1 MGRERIILLTT
12 VLGLIIGGVA
22 CYLLGK
28 YFPDYTARTYIQV
41 LPPLRV
47 DPIVSA
53 SAVTQKDIQYGHRL
67 SMANLIKQQSTL
79 RKLVDRDTVR
89 QTKWFRRFG
98 GPVDEAVHKACEDL
112 EKHFGTL
119 AHRDSDFI
127 EMWMT
132 CRDAKE
138 ATLIVNE
145 MFDVLLASHDT
156 EKAEIAAKISALES
170 QRDVVQREL
179 DALVK
184 KRALDLPRTQS
195 EQLEKIGDERV
206 QMLIA
211 LNAQVKKLRIIL
223 DDPGKARIQR
233 AARAPEPLQMRY
245 PIWAFLCLPGGGIL
259 GFVFGTAIVS
269 ISKKAE
275 DKSKRFG

>member
-28 YFPDYTARTYIQV
+28 YFPDYTARTYVQV
-41 LPPLRV
+41 LPPLQA
-47 DPIVSA
+47 DPLASA

-67 SMANLIKQQSTL
+67 SMANLLKQQSTL
-79 RKLVDRDTVR
+79 RELLDRDTVR

-98 GPVDEAVHKACEDL
+98 GPVDKAVQKACEDL
-112 EKHFGTL
+112 EKRSGAL
-119 AHRDSDFI
+119 AHRDGDFI
-127 EMWMT
+127 EIWMT
-132 CRDAKE
+132 CHEPEDAKV
-138 ATLIVNE
+138 IVNE

>member
-1 MGRERIILLTT
+1 
-12 VLGLIIGGVA
+12 
-22 CYLLGK
+22 
-28 YFPDYTARTYIQV
+28 
-41 LPPLRV
+41 
-47 DPIVSA
+47 
-53 SAVTQKDIQYGHRL
+53 
-67 SMANLIKQQSTL
+67 
-79 RKLVDRDTVR
+79 
-89 QTKWFRRFG
+89 
-98 GPVDEAVHKACEDL
+98 
-112 EKHFGTL
+112 
-119 AHRDSDFI
+119 
-127 EMWMT
+127 MT
-132 CRDAKE
+132 CREPEDAKV
-138 ATLIVNE
+138 IVNE
-145 MFDVLLASHDT
+145 MVDELLASQDT

-211 LNAQVKKLRIIL
+211 LNAQIKKLRIIL
-223 DDPGKARIQR
+223 DDPGKPRIQR

-245 PIWAFLCLPGGGIL
+245 PIWVLLCLPGGGIL
-259 GFVFGTAIVS
+259 GFVFGAAIVS